1 MLNSANKAAE
11 NFNCD
16 RMSACACISIKTLGS
31 KCGSA
36 LGHLW
41 IKGSEVE
48 LEPVRNVTTMAAKS
62 QPLSSEHQ
70 KDDSTQEILEFFLK
84 DPFLHTRAQFSY
96 ISGI

>member
-48 LEPVRNVTTMAAKS
+48 LEQVRNVTTMAAKFDR
-62 QPLSSEHQ
+62 LALNIR
-70 KDDSTQEILEFFLK
+70 KLT
-84 DPFLHTRAQFSY
+84 
-96 ISGI
+96 